1 MKRQFGLI
9 VTGIVASMATGSAAQ
24 CGEATP
30 AVTPKAVVELFT
42 SQGCSSCPPA
52 DALIEKLSA
61 DRSIITLSFPVDY
74 WDYLGWK
81 DTFAKPDFSIR
92 QRDYAQERGDRAV
105 YTPQIVVDG
114 RSHVVGSDAVA
125 VERAVATETTHRGG
139 LPVALSV
146 DMVGD
151 ALVAHVGAAADPAAA
166 KATVWLVKFGRSE
179 VVTIGRGE
187 NSGRTV
193 TYTHVVKEMQP
204 IGMWKG
210 QPMSIELPR
219 VALMRSKNCGYALLL
234 QTDNDGRPGPI
245 LGAATLE
252 DANPS

>member
-1 MKRQFGLI
+1 MTRQFGLI
-9 VTGIVASMATGSAAQ
+9 LTGIVASMTASAPAR
-24 CGEATP
+24 CGEASV
-30 AVTPKAVVELFT
+30 AVTPKVVVELFT

-52 DALIEKLSA
+52 DALMEKLST
-61 DRSIITLSFPVDY
+61 DKSIIALSFPVDY

-105 YTPQIVVDG
+105 YTPQVVVDG

-125 VERAVATETTHRGG
+125 VERAVASEATERG
-139 LPVALSV
+139 LAVPLSV

-151 ALVAHVGAAADPAAA
+151 ALVARIGAATDSIDA
-166 KATVWLVKFGRSE
+166 KATVWLVKFSRSE

-210 QPMSIELPR
+210 QDMSIELPR

-234 QTDNDGRPGPI
+234 QVDDNGRPGPI
-245 LGAATLE
+245 LGAATVE
-252 DANPS
+252 TTNPS